1 MNKKNTISDLKK
13 LNEEMTNLKKS
24 LFNLYFQKSSGQ
36 LENTSKI
43 KIIKKDIA
51 RIKSKISNNIG
62 VKNA

>member
-1 MNKKNTISDLKK
+1 MNKKNTIPDLKK

-51 RIKSKISNNIG
+51 RIKSKISNNVG